1 MNTKQLKRI
10 AQLKKEKNAIILAHN
25 YEPPEIQDAADII
38 GDSLELA
45 VKAQSVTEDIIVL
58 CGVRFM
64 AETAKVLNPTKTVI
78 LPAKDAGCPLAD
90 FLTPEMVR
98 EARKAHPDAAV
109 VLYVNSDTAAKAEAD
124 IVCTSA
130 NAVDVVRSLEETTVL
145 FGPDSNLADYVA
157 HRVPEKRIIP
167 LPPEGHCYVHAM
179 FTCDDVIT
187 AAEKGCTTICHPEC
201 PREVRKGADVVAST
215 GGMVKMAKNADS
227 WMLLTEK
234 GIAYRL
240 GKLFPD
246 KEFHVREDAICKDMK
261 KITLD
266 MLEQSL
272 ITGEYAV
279 ELSADLMERAR
290 GPIERM
296 MALRRE

>member
-1 MNTKQLKRI
+1 MNTNQLKRI
-10 AQLKKEKNAIILAHN
+10 DQLKKEKNAIILAHN

-45 VKAQSVTEDIIVL
+45 VKARSVTEDTIIL

-64 AETAKVLNPTKTVI
+64 AETAKVLNPTKTII
-78 LPAKDAGCPLAD
+78 LPAPDAGCPLAD
-90 FLTPEMVR
+90 YLTPDMVR
-98 EARKAHPDAAV
+98 EARKAHPGAAV

-130 NAVDVVRSLEETTVL
+130 NAVEVVRSLEETTIL

-157 HRVPEKRIIP
+157 SRVPEKQIIP
-167 LPPEGHCYVHAM
+167 LPKGGHCYVHAV

-187 AAEKGCTTICHPEC
+187 AAEDGFTTICHPEC

-215 GGMVKMAKNADS
+215 GGMVRMAKNADS
-227 WMLLTEK
+227 WMILTEK

-240 GKLFPD
+240 EKLFPD
-246 KEFHVREDAICKDMK
+246 KEFRVREDAVCVDMK

-266 MLEQSL
+266 MLEHSL

-279 ELSADLMERAR
+279 ELPADLMDRAR

-296 MALRRE
+296 MALKRE

>member
-1 MNTKQLKRI
+1 MYTDQLRRI
-10 AQLKKEKNAIILAHN
+10 EDPKKENNAIILAHN
-25 YEPPEIQDAADII
+25 YQPPEIQDAADII

-45 VKAQSVTEDIIVL
+45 VKAREVTEDTIIL

-64 AETAKVLNPTKTVI
+64 AETAKVLNPKKTVI
-78 LPAKDAGCPLAD
+78 LPAPDAGCPLAD
-90 FLTPEMVR
+90 YLTPGMVR
-98 EARKAHPDAAV
+98 EARLAYPEAAV

-130 NAVDVVRSLEETTVL
+130 NAVEVVRSLKETTIL

-157 HRVPEKRIIP
+157 SRVPEKEIIP
-167 LPPEGHCYVHAM
+167 LPKGGHCYVHAL

-187 AAEKGCTTICHPEC
+187 AAEEGCTTICHPEC
-201 PREVRKGADVVAST
+201 PREVRNGSDVVAST
-215 GGMVKMAKNADS
+215 GGMVTMAKNADS

-234 GIAYRL
+234 GIGYRL
-240 GKLFPD
+240 EKLYPGKTFI
-246 KEFHVREDAICKDMK
+246 VRDDAICADMK

-266 MLEQSL
+266 MLEHSL

-279 ELSADLMERAR
+279 ELPVDLMDRAR

>member
-1 MNTKQLKRI
+1 MYTDQLKRI
-10 AQLKKEKNAIILAHN
+10 EQLKKENNAIILAHN
-25 YEPPEIQDAADII
+25 YQPPEIQDAADII

-45 VKAQSVTEDIIVL
+45 VKAREVTEDTIVL

-64 AETAKVLNPTKTVI
+64 AETAKVLNPEKTVI
-78 LPAKDAGCPLAD
+78 LPAADAGCPLAD

-98 EARKAHPDAAV
+98 EARLAHPGAAV

-130 NAVDVVRSLEETTVL
+130 NAVDVVRSLKETTIL

-157 HRVPEKRIIP
+157 SQVPEKEIIP
-167 LPPEGHCYVHAM
+167 LPKGGHCYVHAL
-179 FTCDDVIT
+179 FTCDDVIA
-187 AAEKGCTTICHPEC
+187 AAEQGCMTICHPEC
-201 PREVRKGADVVAST
+201 RREVRRGADVVAST
-215 GGMVKMAKNADS
+215 GGMVKMAQNADS

-240 GKLFPD
+240 EKLYPEKTFL
-246 KEFHVREDAICKDMK
+246 VREDAVCADMK

-266 MLEQSL
+266 LLERSL

-279 ELSADLMERAR
+279 QLPTDLMDRAR
-290 GPIERM
+290 VPIERM
-296 MALRRE
+296 MALRRK

>member
-1 MNTKQLKRI
+1 MNTNQLKRI
-10 AQLKKEKNAIILAHN
+10 EQLKKEKNAIILVHN
-25 YEPPEIQDAADII
+25 YQPPEIQDAADII

-45 VKAQSVTEDIIVL
+45 VKARSVTEDTIIL

-64 AETAKVLNPTKTVI
+64 AETAKVLNPEKTVI

-98 EARKAHPDAAV
+98 EARIAHPDAAV

-130 NAVDVVRSLEETTVL
+130 NAVEVVRSLKEKTVL

-157 HRVPEKRIIP
+157 SRVPDKKIIP
-167 LPPEGHCYVHAM
+167 LPEGGHCYVHEM
-179 FTCDDVIT
+179 FSCDDVIA
-187 AAEKGCTTICHPEC
+187 AAEKGFTTICHPEC

-215 GGMVKMAKNADS
+215 GGMVKMADLADS

-234 GIAYRL
+234 GIGYRL
-240 GKLFPD
+240 EKLFPD
-246 KEFHVREDAICKDMK
+246 KKFMIREDAICKDMK

-266 MLEQSL
+266 MLEHSL

-279 ELSADLMERAR
+279 TLPAHLMKRAR

-296 MALRRE
+296 MALQKE

>member
-1 MNTKQLKRI
+1 MNTDQLKRI
-10 AQLKKEKNAIILAHN
+10 QNLKKEKNAIILAHN

-45 VKAQSVTEDIIVL
+45 VKARSVTEDTIVL

-64 AETAKVLNPTKTVI
+64 AETAKVLNPEKTVI
-78 LPAKDAGCPLAD
+78 LPAPDAGCPLAD

-98 EARKAHPDAAV
+98 EARRAHPDAAV

-130 NAVDVVRSLEETTVL
+130 NAVDVVRSLKETTIL

-157 HRVPEKRIIP
+157 SQLPEKTVIP
-167 LPPEGHCYVHAM
+167 LPPGGHCYVHAK
-179 FTCDDVIT
+179 FSCDDVIA
-187 AAEKGCTTICHPEC
+187 AAERGCTTICHPEC
-201 PREVRKGADVVAST
+201 PREVRNGADVVAST
-215 GGMVKMAKNADS
+215 GGMVKMAPNADS

-234 GIAYRL
+234 GIGYRL
-240 GKLFPD
+240 EKLFPE
-246 KEFHVREDAICKDMK
+246 KEFHVREDAVCEDMK

-266 MLEQSL
+266 MLEHSL

-279 ELSADLMERAR
+279 ELPADLMERAR

-296 MALRRE
+296 MALKRD

>member
-1 MNTKQLKRI
+1 
-10 AQLKKEKNAIILAHN
+10 
-25 YEPPEIQDAADII
+25 
-38 GDSLELA
+38 
-45 VKAQSVTEDIIVL
+45 
-58 CGVRFM
+58 M

-78 LPAKDAGCPLAD
+78 LPAKDAGCPPLAD
-90 FLTPEMVR
+90 FLTPPEMVR

-167 LPPEGHCYVHAM
+167 PLPPEGHCYVHAM

-201 PREVRKGADVVAST
+201 PPREVRKGADVVAST

-290 GPIERM
+290 GPHRKDDGTPAGIRKPWHFGKTSSVT
-296 MALRRE
+296 

>member
-1 MNTKQLKRI
+1 MNTDQLKRI
-10 AQLKKEKNAIILAHN
+10 EQLKKEKNAIILAHN
-25 YEPPEIQDAADII
+25 YQPPEIQDAADII

-45 VKAQSVTEDIIVL
+45 VKARSVTEDTIIL
-58 CGVRFM
+58 CGVKFM
-64 AETAKVLNPTKTVI
+64 AETVKVLNPEKTVI
-78 LPAKDAGCPLAD
+78 LPAQDAGCPLAD

-98 EARKAHPDAAV
+98 EARSVHPGAAV

-130 NAVDVVRSLEETTVL
+130 NAVDVVRSLKEKTIL

-157 HRVPEKRIIP
+157 NRLPDKKIIP
-167 LPPEGHCYVHAM
+167 LPEGGHCYVHEI
-179 FTCDDVIT
+179 FSCDDVIA
-187 AAEKGCTTICHPEC
+187 AAEKGFTTICHPEC

-215 GGMVKMAKNADS
+215 GGMVKMADIADS

-234 GIAYRL
+234 GIGYRL
-240 GKLFPD
+240 EKIFPN
-246 KEFHVREDAICKDMK
+246 KKFAVREDAICKDMK

-266 MLEQSL
+266 MLENSL
-272 ITGEYAV
+272 ITGEYTIK
-279 ELSADLMERAR
+279 LPTRLLKRAR

-296 MALRRE
+296 MALQKE

>member
-1 MNTKQLKRI
+1 M
-10 AQLKKEKNAIILAHN
+10 
-25 YEPPEIQDAADII
+25 
-38 GDSLELA
+38 
-45 VKAQSVTEDIIVL
+45 
-58 CGVRFM
+58 
-64 AETAKVLNPTKTVI
+64 LNPEKTVI
-78 LPAKDAGCPLAD
+78 LPAQDAGCPLAD

-98 EARKAHPDAAV
+98 DARSAHPGAAV

-130 NAVDVVRSLEETTVL
+130 NAVEVVRSLKEKTIL

-157 HRVPEKRIIP
+157 SRLPEKKIIP
-167 LPPEGHCYVHAM
+167 LPEGGHCYVHAL
-179 FTCDDVIT
+179 FSCDDVIS
-187 AAEKGCTTICHPEC
+187 AAEKGFTTICHPEC

-215 GGMVKMAKNADS
+215 GGMVKMADIADS

-234 GIAYRL
+234 GIGYRL
-240 GKLFPD
+240 EKLFPD
-246 KEFHVREDAICKDMK
+246 KKFMVREDAVCKDMK

-266 MLEQSL
+266 MLEHSL

-279 ELSADLMERAR
+279 TLPARLMKRAR

-296 MALRRE
+296 MALRQE

>member
-1 MNTKQLKRI
+1 MNSDQLKRI
-10 AQLKKEKNAIILAHN
+10 EQLKNEKNAIILAHN

-45 VKAQSVTEDIIVL
+45 VKAQSVTEDTIVL

-64 AETAKVLNPTKTVI
+64 AETAKVLNPEKTVI

-98 EARKAHPDAAV
+98 EARSAHPGAAV

-130 NAVDVVRSLEETTVL
+130 NAVEVVRSLKEKTVL

-157 HRVPEKRIIP
+157 SQLPEKTIIP
-167 LPPEGHCYVHAM
+167 LPPEGHCYVHAK
-179 FTCDDVIT
+179 FNCDDVIA
-187 AAEKGCTTICHPEC
+187 AAEMGCTTICHPEC
-201 PREVRKGADVVAST
+201 PREVRNGADVVAST
-215 GGMVKMAKNADS
+215 GGMVKMAENADS

-240 GKLFPD
+240 QKLFPE
-246 KEFHVREDAICKDMK
+246 KEFHVREDAVCDDMK
-261 KITLD
+261 KISLD
-266 MLEQSL
+266 ILEQAL
-272 ITGEYAV
+272 ITGEYAI
-279 ELSADLMERAR
+279 ELPADLMERAR

-296 MALRRE
+296 IALQRR

>member
-1 MNTKQLKRI
+1 MNTNQLKRI
-10 AQLKKEKNAIILAHN
+10 EQLKKEKNAIILAHN

-45 VKAQSVTEDIIVL
+45 VKARSVTEDIIVL

-64 AETAKVLNPTKTVI
+64 AETAKILNPGKIVI

-98 EARKAHPDAAV
+98 EARSAHPDAAV

-130 NAVDVVRSLEETTVL
+130 NAVDVVRSLEETTIL

-157 HRVPEKRIIP
+157 SQVPEKEIIP
-167 LPPEGHCYVHAM
+167 LPPEGHCYVHTM
-179 FTCDDVIT
+179 FTCDDVIA

-201 PREVRKGADVVAST
+201 SREVRRGADVVAST
-215 GGMVKMAKNADS
+215 GGMVRMAENADS

-240 GKLFPD
+240 SKLFPER
-246 KEFHVREDAICKDMK
+246 EFHVREDAICEDMK

-279 ELSADLMERAR
+279 ELPADLMERAR

-296 MALRRE
+296 MALQRE

>member
-1 MNTKQLKRI
+1 MNTDQLKRI
-10 AQLKKEKNAIILAHN
+10 EQLKKEKKAIILAHN
-25 YEPPEIQDAADII
+25 YQPPEIQDAADVI

-45 VKAQSVTEDIIVL
+45 VKARSVKEDTIIL

-64 AETAKVLNPTKTVI
+64 AETAKVLNPEKTVI
-78 LPAKDAGCPLAD
+78 LPAPDAGCPLAD

-98 EARKAHPDAAV
+98 EARRTYPDAAV

-130 NAVDVVRSLEETTVL
+130 NAVAVVRSLKEKTVL

-157 HRVPEKRIIP
+157 HRVLEKKIIP
-167 LPPEGHCYVHAM
+167 LPKNGHCYVHTM
-179 FTCDDVIT
+179 FSCDDVIA
-187 AAEKGCTTICHPEC
+187 AAENGFTTICHPEC

-234 GIAYRL
+234 GIGYRL
-240 GKLFPD
+240 EKLFPD
-246 KEFHVREDAICKDMK
+246 KKFMVREDAVCKDMK

-266 MLEQSL
+266 MLEHSL
-272 ITGEYAV
+272 ITGEYEVTLPAH
-279 ELSADLMERAR
+279 LMDRAR
-290 GPIERM
+290 VPIERM
-296 MALRRE
+296 MALRQE